1 LSPIKVSVF
10 LHMIFQIKEIVRII
24 ATVVLVSILMFLVQP
39 NLYSGG
45 VIPISEDVATWV
57 PEKYV
62 TSTVIVLLSAVL
74 PLGLW
79 ALLTVR
85 AKATPRDM
93 GGWTLLWWV
102 LLLIPILGV
111 CAGIYL
117 ACDASREGTSQDA
130 LLSLSGLF
138 VLDILLLF
146 WLPTAMNTPGNLRYG
161 AVPFSL
167 LVRKLIGE

>member
-1 LSPIKVSVF
+1 
-10 LHMIFQIKEIVRII
+10 MIFRTKELIRII
-24 ATVVLVSILMFLVQP
+24 ATVVLVGILMFLVQP

-45 VIPISEDVATWV
+45 IIPISEDVVTWV
-57 PEKYV
+57 PEKYM
-62 TSTVIVLLSAVL
+62 TSAVIVLLSALL

-79 ALLTVR
+79 ALLTGR
-85 AKATPRDM
+85 AKAIPKDM
-93 GGWTLLWWV
+93 GGWALLWWV

-117 ACDASREGTSQDA
+117 ACDPSREGTSQDA
-130 LLSLSGLF
+130 LLTLAGLF